1 MNQNLTNTDQN
12 TKNIS
17 LPMTGRCV
25 LITGSTSGI
34 GWQTALAFARNG
46 ANLIL
51 SGRSVQKSKDL
62 LLQLRH
68 ERPEINTVFIPADLN
83 SRENAERLAQTAW
96 NWKFGIDVLVNCAG
110 VDIMNED
117 NKNKDFYEKLQL
129 LWETDVLGTVVLSRN
144 LGSRMQESYS
154 SCVSS
159 PSDVANIA
167 VEECIAGG
175 QGQTPAT
182 LPLAYADRPSIINIG
197 WDGTRR
203 GLAGNSGE
211 LFALSKGAVESFTRS
226 LAQTLAPYVRVNAIA
241 PGWIQTKWGVQAKP
255 AFQNRAKRQ
264 SLLGR
269 WGQPNE
275 VAQTAVFLASSAA
288 SYINGQ
294 IIDVNGGFNGN

>member
-12 TKNIS
+12 TKNLS
-17 LPMTGRCV
+17 LPMTGRRV

-62 LLQLRH
+62 LLQLRN
-68 ERPEINTVFIPADLN
+68 ERPEIETVFIPANLN

-96 NWKFGIDVLVNCAG
+96 NWKSGIDVLVNCAG

-129 LWETDVLGTVVLSRN
+129 LWETDVLGTVVLSRT
-144 LGSRMQESYS
+144 LGSRMQESNS
-154 SCVSS
+154 SCVYP
-159 PSDVANIA
+159 PSDVATVA
-167 VEECIAGG
+167 ADDCITAESS
-175 QGQTPAT
+175 QTPAGSHSENV
-182 LPLAYADRPSIINIG
+182 DRPSIINIG

-203 GLAGNSGE
+203 GLGGNSGE

-241 PGWIQTKWGVQAKP
+241 PGWIQTKWGAQAKP

-264 SLLGR
+264 SLLER
-269 WGQPNE
+269 WGQASE